1 MLLISLKIKIKIFR
15 KMNSNH
21 PLSMSVSPFHPKYSV
36 SFLKLFDGVVFQHK
50 DLTCIFITVSRILMP
65 VLYLVIKPSLL
76 VVSITSSS
84 VPTSCVLEIPL
95 QVSNLSSEV
104 YRMRVHFSP
113 MTGNPHLLFPVI
125 FQTFHGGYL
134 TYGIPAG
141 LCMPMLAL
149 HMNILNV

>member
-36 SFLKLFDGVVFQHK
+36 SFLKLFDGGVFQRK

-65 VLYLVIKPSLL
+65 VLYLVIKHSLL

-84 VPTSCVLEIPL
+84 VLTSCVLEIPL
-95 QVSNLSSEV
+95 QVSNLPSEV
-104 YRMRVHFSP
+104 YRMSIHSP
-113 MTGNPHLLFPVI
+113 MTGNPYLLFPVI
-125 FQTFHGGYL
+125 FQTFRSGYL